1 MVIGEDEN
9 DERARAKVEVIA
21 DMPPEPPPVTEV
33 RSELLVDERPRLV
46 VGSVH
51 SFASFGAA
59 HVPSFLLHARGF
71 IIASVARL
79 LSSAAR
85 LGGAARWLGSAAR
98 RCGGLARRRGAA
110 RRGTAPQRLGGVVRR
125 GAAARRR
132 LGGAARRDAAARW
145 CGAARQLGSSARR
158 LGVWG
163 LVLPRARARCLCR
176 TSQQPAASCQGP
188 TQGSRGR
195 ISPEGGV
202 CF

>member
-9 DERARAKVEVIA
+9 GERARAKVEVIA
-21 DMPPEPPPVTEV
+21 DMPPEPPPVMEV

-46 VGSVH
+46 VGSAH

-59 HVPSFLLHARGF
+59 HVPRFLLHARGF
-71 IIASVARL
+71 IIASAARL

-125 GAAARRR
+125 GAAAR
-132 LGGAARRDAAARW
+132 W

-163 LVLPRARARCLCR
+163 LVLPCARARCLCR